1 MSLSKLPPRMEADQ
15 KKRLE
20 KAQKQET
27 TGKGQGFA
35 FRPPL
40 SKKVPDFKRMHKEFA
55 AKMERNKSAQRLT
68 VPKAF
73 NFHEGKQDPTLRKHL
88 DHDNQ
93 VINPT
98 MRKRRARSAGL
109 NRDILNGPV
118 NNPPTTKKHQALVE
132 MRRQTAGKK
141 VNDKNTK
148 FT

>member
-1 MSLSKLPPRMEADQ
+1 
-15 KKRLE
+15 
-20 KAQKQET
+20 
-27 TGKGQGFA
+27 
-35 FRPPL
+35 
-40 SKKVPDFKRMHKEFA
+40 
-55 AKMERNKSAQRLT
+55 
-68 VPKAF
+68 
-73 NFHEGKQDPTLRKHL
+73 
-88 DHDNQ
+88 
-93 VINPT
+93 